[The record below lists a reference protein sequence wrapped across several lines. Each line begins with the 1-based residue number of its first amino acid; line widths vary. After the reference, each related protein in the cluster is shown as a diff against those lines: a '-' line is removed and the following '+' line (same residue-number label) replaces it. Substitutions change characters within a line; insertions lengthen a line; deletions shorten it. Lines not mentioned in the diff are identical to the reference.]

1 MTDTTATFTRSTERV
16 RNGVDTNTM
25 FATLDAIKAQPEI
38 AQFRFRARNKWL
50 GGAHNRS
57 TLKDFYAACGE
68 DTSRAESFTLDAG
81 EPAILLGTDTG
92 PNPAEYLL
100 HALAACVTTSLVYS
114 AAARGVRLTSVE
126 STLEGDLDVQAAMGT
141 NTTDYRNGFER
152 IRMTITISGDAPAEK
167 LRQVVQRG
175 TDRSVVFDSITN
187 GVPVSVDVVTV

>member
-1 MTDTTATFTRSTERV
+1 MTETTIAPRPCATAWTPRRCSRRWTRSRPSPRSPSSASGP
-16 RNGVDTNTM
+16 RN
-25 FATLDAIKAQPEI
+25 
-38 AQFRFRARNKWL
+38 RWL

-57 TLKDFYAACGE
+57 TIKDFYAACGE
-68 DTSRAESFTLDAG
+68 DTSRTEAFTLDAG

-100 HALAACVTTSLVYS
+100 HALAACVTTSLVFS

-126 STLEGDLDVQAAMGT
+126 STLEGDLDVQGAMGT
-141 NTTDYRNGFER
+141 NTVDYRNGFEQ

-175 TDRSVVFDSITN
+175 TDRSVVFDSISH
-187 GVPVSVDVVTV
+187 GVPISVDVVTA

>member
-1 MTDTTATFTRSTERV
+1 MQNDTGGLAMTAVTQAM
-16 RNGVDTNTM
+16 RNGVDTDAM
-25 FATLDAIKAQPEI
+25 FATLDLIKAQPEL
-38 AQFRFRARNKWL
+38 ATFQFRASNRWL

-57 TLKDFYAACGE
+57 TIKDFYAAGGE
-68 DTSRAESFTLDAG
+68 DTSRTEAFVLDAG

-126 STLEGDLDVQAAMGT
+126 SMLEGALDIQAAMGT

-152 IRMTITISGDAPAEK
+152 IRMTVTIAGDAPAEK

-187 GVPVSVDVVTV
+187 GVPV

>member
-1 MTDTTATFTRSTERV
+1 MTETATFTKDTATV
-16 RNGVDTNTM
+16 RNGVDTTTM

-38 AQFRFRARNKWL
+38 AKFQFRARNRWL
-50 GGAHNRS
+50 GGAHNQS
-57 TLKDFYAACGE
+57 TIKGFYAAGGE
-68 DTSRAESFTLDAG
+68 DTSRTKAFVLDAG

-126 STLEGDLDVQAAMGT
+126 STIEGDLNVQGALGT
-141 NTTDYRNGFER
+141 NTEDYRNWYER
-152 IRMTITISGDAPAEK
+152 IRMTVTISGDAPPEK

-175 TDRSVVFDSITN
+175 TDRSVVFDSIAN
-187 GVPVSVDVVTV
+187 GVPISVDVITV

>member
-1 MTDTTATFTRSTERV
+1 MTETATFTKDTATV

-38 AQFRFRARNKWL
+38 AQFRFRARNRWL

-57 TLKDFYAACGE
+57 TIRDFYAACAE
-68 DTSRAESFTLDAG
+68 DTSRTEAFTLDAG
-81 EPAILLGTDTG
+81 EPAILLGADTG

-126 STLEGDLDVQAAMGT
+126 SMLEGDLNVQAAMGT
-141 NTTDYRNGFER
+141 NTEDYRNGFER
-152 IRMTITISGDAPAEK
+152 IRMTVTISGDAPAEK

-175 TDRSVVFDSITN
+175 TDRSVVFDSISN
-187 GVPVSVDVVTV
+187 GVPISVDVITV